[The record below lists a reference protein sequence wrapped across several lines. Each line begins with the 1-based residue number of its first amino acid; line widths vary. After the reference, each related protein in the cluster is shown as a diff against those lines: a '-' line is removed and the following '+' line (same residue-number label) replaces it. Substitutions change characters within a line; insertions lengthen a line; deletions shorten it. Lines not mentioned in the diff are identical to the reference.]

1 MRRLLRRLQYWIHQR
16 RLEQELAEE
25 IETHRALK
33 QKELE
38 KSGLTDNEAV
48 VESRRALGN
57 TLLAREDARSTW
69 ITPWLDHLWQDIGY
83 GLRQLRRNPG
93 FTCIAALTLAIGIG
107 ANAAIFTIVN
117 GILLESLPYKNPS
130 QLVLMFEHLPNASG
144 KFGFSPPDFEFIRSA
159 SRSFSGIAA
168 YRTGTY
174 ELSGS
179 GQSQRMT
186 VARVSP
192 DVFQVL
198 GAAPAAGR
206 LLTSEDDLSNSRVVI
221 LSDGLWSRAFGR
233 DSSVIGRSLMLDR
246 QPYTIVGIMPR
257 TFEFPPR
264 GAEFNGEP
272 AEAFVPIA
280 FSPIERQ
287 GWGMRYGNTLVARLK
302 PGVTIDQARAELAS
316 LTTPLVE
323 HYPQQISGFASGI
336 KIPIVTFDQE
346 VVGRSRR
353 MLLMLMASVAMV
365 LLIGCADVANLIL
378 TRSSSRQREI
388 AIRSSL
394 GAGPSRIF
402 RQLLTE
408 GLTLSVAGG
417 TLALILAYSSKRLLI
432 SLAGETLPR
441 AESISFNYRV
451 IIFTAVV
458 SLLTPLIFAVVP
470 AIRAVFSAD
479 GAGLTHNTRSA
490 SHGRGRSRLL
500 AGFVVAQVALALVL
514 SVGAGLLVRSFMHLL
529 STDTGF
535 RPEHVVRLTA
545 TLPSGRYVNGQL
557 VRRFYEQAIE
567 AAQHIP
573 GVTHAAA
580 GNDLPL
586 AAAERRA
593 FSAEGSARPI
603 PVASRLI
610 APHWISTGYFEAL
623 GIPLV
628 RGRLFSE
635 ADNRTTQSVVIINDA
650 VARMLWPDGDPIGH
664 RIKWGIETSFAPWM
678 TIVGVV
684 GDVKQSTLDV
694 PAMPQVYVPTT
705 QEADA
710 DFNSGLQRTI
720 NLVVRSNRDADSL
733 IADLR
738 TSFRQLDPDLPVKT
752 QTLSDMIGDSLKPQ
766 RFSMGAVMLF
776 AAIALVLAAIGIYG
790 VLSNVVSQQRLEI
803 GVRIAL
809 GATTA
814 DVIWMVLRR
823 ALTFMAAGVALG
835 VAGAFGVT
843 RLMSGLLYEVRPT
856 DAIAF
861 LGAALT
867 LASLAF
873 AASLVPAWRATR
885 VDPLAALKTE

>member
-38 KSGLTDNEAV
+38 TSGLPDREAA

-57 TLLAREDARSTW
+57 ALLAREDSRSTW
-69 ITPWLDHLWQDIGY
+69 ITPWLDHMWQDIGY

-117 GILLESLPYKNPS
+117 GILLESLPYKDPG
-130 QLVLMFEHLPNASG
+130 QLVLMFEHLPNSAG

-159 SRSFSGIAA
+159 SQSFSRIAA
-168 YRTGTY
+168 YRTGSY
-174 ELSGS
+174 ELSGA
-179 GQSQRMT
+179 GQAERMT

-198 GAAPAAGR
+198 GAAPSRGR
-206 LLTSEDDLSNSRVVI
+206 LLTSEDDVPNSRVVV

-233 DSSVIGRSLMLDR
+233 DTSVIGRSLMLDG

-257 TFEFPPR
+257 SFEFPPR

-287 GWGMRYGNTLVARLK
+287 GWGMRYNNTLVARLK
-302 PGVTIDQARAELAS
+302 PGITIDQARGELAS
-316 LTTPLVE
+316 LTSPLVE
-323 HYPQQISGFASGI
+323 HYPPQISGFMSGI
-336 KIPIVTFDQE
+336 HIPIATFDQE
-346 VVGRSRR
+346 VVGRSRK
-353 MLLMLMASVAMV
+353 MLLMLMAAVAMV
-365 LLIGCADVANLIL
+365 LLICCADVANLIL

-417 TLALILAYSSKRLLI
+417 ALALALAYSSKQLLI
-432 SLAGETLPR
+432 TLAGETLPR

-451 IIFTAVV
+451 IVFTAVV

-470 AIRAVFSAD
+470 AIRAVFSAN
-479 GAGLTHNTRSA
+479 GAGLTHNTRS
-490 SHGRGRSRLL
+490 SSPGRGRSRLL
-500 AGFVVAQVALALVL
+500 AGFVVAQVALALIL
-514 SVGAGLLVRSFMHLL
+514 SVGAGLLVRSFVHLL

-535 RPEHVVRLTA
+535 RPEHVVRVTA
-545 TLPSGRYVNGQL
+545 SLPSGRYINGPQ
-557 VRRFYEQAIE
+557 VRKFYEQAIE
-567 AAQHIP
+567 VAQQIA

-593 FSAEGSARPI
+593 FSADGGSRPI

-610 APHWISTGYFEAL
+610 APHWISAGYFEAL

-628 RGRLFSE
+628 RGRLFSA
-635 ADNRTTQSVVIINDA
+635 ADDRTTQLVVIINDA
-650 VARMLWPDGDPIGH
+650 VARMLWLDGDPIGH
-664 RIKWGIETSFAPWM
+664 RIKWGLETSFSPWL

-694 PAMPQVYVPTT
+694 PAMPQVYVPIT
-705 QEADA
+705 QENDA
-710 DFNSGLQRTI
+710 DFNSGLQRTV

-738 TSFRQLDPDLPVKT
+738 TSFRQLDPDLPLKT
-752 QTLSDMIGDSLKPQ
+752 QTLSGMISDSLKPQ

-776 AAIALVLAAIGIYG
+776 AAIALLLAAIGIYG

-809 GATTA
+809 GATAA

-823 ALTFMAAGVALG
+823 ALRFMAVGVCIG
-835 VAGAFGVT
+835 IAGAFGVT
-843 RLMSGLLYEVRPT
+843 RLMSGFLYEVRPT

-861 LGAALT
+861 LGAALM

-885 VDPLAALKTE
+885 VDPLVALKTE